1 MRHKIRPL
9 SKEEIEKLP
18 VSKKS
23 PIDKIDRYSEPFLRH
38 KIIVN
43 QVKKYNE
50 KATQDR
56 IEKCGSDTKNLYLEE
71 IES

>member
-1 MRHKIRPL
+1 MRRKIRPL

-18 VSKKS
+18 ISKKS
-23 PIDKIDRYSEPFLRH
+23 PIDKIDRYSEPFLHH

-56 IEKCGSDTKNLYLEE
+56 IERRGSDTKNLYLDE